1 MKNLMKRLAATA
13 FCLAL
18 LPLTGCGDDNS
29 DAPVIEAATP
39 AAVPAEGG
47 AISIDYEVKN
57 PVEGKRLSAQSDDAW
72 VKELT
77 VGAEAVTAR
86 LEKNLLADPR
96 TATVTLRYD
105 GAEAVKVSVVQEGYL
120 PFLIQVAD
128 ITMSDARITVYPEE
142 EGMYIAAVDF
152 AEGFDAQKIAAENK
166 AIFAEHAA
174 AEQKTLAE
182 FIAGY
187 AYKGEQT
194 FHPSRLSPKSDY
206 VVYAY
211 GVDAEG
217 KATTDVIVEPF
228 KSLPVEP
235 GPMVDCKIDIVAE
248 NLTSTSVKVV
258 FNPSDPTVQYFYTM
272 LDQAGYED
280 ISKDWPGYIY
290 EYMVSQLTDDG
301 LPLSTIVM
309 LSCSVGQQ
317 EVQSKTLQPETTY
330 YACAVGVN
338 SNAMINT
345 EVAVQKIV
353 TPPDSPIDYGF
364 DFDFGE
370 VTATG
375 ARVTVSPR
383 DVRAFYYWN
392 VMTEEE
398 YGEMKGDESK
408 IAAYFEQKMIEQ
420 RKAQMGDYADWY
432 PLPEFIA
439 SQCSSG
445 FDGPDS
451 YTFGTLTPETTYY
464 VYAFWVDEQT
474 GEPASVTAFSESPF
488 KTEKQVISAAVAKPS
503 LWLTDGDDWAELN
516 PLGYGHF
523 KGYAIL
529 GARIAPAEGA
539 VHWYSNIY
547 KASDIASTDDQL
559 LASSLINSKYY
570 MDKTSYNLSYGVE
583 WGGDYVIVSVA
594 VDAAGAR
601 GPVQRVAFKA
611 EKSAAEPL
619 ESIPGE

>member
-1 MKNLMKRLAATA
+1 MPSSRM
-13 FCLAL
+13 
-18 LPLTGCGDDNS
+18 
-29 DAPVIEAATP
+29 
-39 AAVPAEGG
+39 
-47 AISIDYEVKN
+47 
-57 PVEGKRLSAQSDDAW
+57 RLS
-72 VKELT
+72 T
-77 VGAEAVTAR
+77 
-86 LEKNLLADPR
+86 
-96 TATVTLRYD
+96 
-105 GAEAVKVSVVQEGYL
+105 
-120 PFLIQVAD
+120 
-128 ITMSDARITVYPEE
+128 
-142 EGMYIAAVDF
+142 
-152 AEGFDAQKIAAENK
+152 
-166 AIFAEHAA
+166 
-174 AEQKTLAE
+174 
-182 FIAGY
+182 
-187 AYKGEQT
+187 
-194 FHPSRLSPKSDY
+194 
-206 VVYAY
+206 Y

-217 KATTDVIVEPF
+217 NATTDVIVEPF

-338 SNAMINT
+338 SNATINT

-445 FDGPDS
+445 FDGPATNS
-451 YTFGTLTPETTYY
+451 TLP
-464 VYAFWVDEQT
+464 
-474 GEPASVTAFSESPF
+474 SE
-488 KTEKQVISAAVAKPS
+488 
-503 LWLTDGDDWAELN
+503 
-516 PLGYGHF
+516 
-523 KGYAIL
+523 
-529 GARIAPAEGA
+529 
-539 VHWYSNIY
+539 
-547 KASDIASTDDQL
+547 
-559 LASSLINSKYY
+559 
-570 MDKTSYNLSYGVE
+570 
-583 WGGDYVIVSVA
+583 
-594 VDAAGAR
+594 
-601 GPVQRVAFKA
+601 
-611 EKSAAEPL
+611 
-619 ESIPGE
+619 

>member
-1 MKNLMKRLAATA
+1 M
-13 FCLAL
+13 
-18 LPLTGCGDDNS
+18 
-29 DAPVIEAATP
+29 IEAATP

-77 VGAEAVTAR
+77 VGDEAVTAR

-217 KATTDVIVEPF
+217 NATTDVIVEPF

-338 SNAMINT
+338 SNATINT

-398 YGEMKGDESK
+398 DR
-408 IAAYFEQKMIEQ
+408 F
-420 RKAQMGDYADWY
+420 
-432 PLPEFIA
+432 F
-439 SQCSSG
+439 
-445 FDGPDS
+445 
-451 YTFGTLTPETTYY
+451 
-464 VYAFWVDEQT
+464 
-474 GEPASVTAFSESPF
+474 
-488 KTEKQVISAAVAKPS
+488 AVC
-503 LWLTDGDDWAELN
+503 
-516 PLGYGHF
+516 
-523 KGYAIL
+523 
-529 GARIAPAEGA
+529 
-539 VHWYSNIY
+539 
-547 KASDIASTDDQL
+547 
-559 LASSLINSKYY
+559 
-570 MDKTSYNLSYGVE
+570 
-583 WGGDYVIVSVA
+583 
-594 VDAAGAR
+594 
-601 GPVQRVAFKA
+601 
-611 EKSAAEPL
+611 
-619 ESIPGE
+619 